1 MRGHPFGIIYMR
13 LSFAGRNS
21 ELEQLRTLYL
31 QGRHVLIVGPPGIGK
46 TALLNEFRTR
56 APLLIC
62 KDTSKLTSICSGLEQ
77 ELGRSH
83 LGLSVFERKRRLL
96 AHFEKLGQ
104 PIAFDHVTH
113 TSQQIARF
121 MARLVQHVPVWI
133 ACRSEMP
140 YKIGPWEHLSQFVQ
154 LHLSPLKKSD
164 TRILVSQVIGS
175 GALHSDI
182 LNHVDALYRISKG
195 SPRLLE
201 QLLTELSAR
210 QHNMGASFRRSLL
223 ALDRRFSE

>member
-1 MRGHPFGIIYMR
+1 MRV
-13 LSFAGRNS
+13 SFAGRNS
-21 ELEQLRTLYL
+21 ELEQLRTLSL
-31 QGRHVLIVGPPGIGK
+31 QGRHVLIVCPPGIGK

-56 APLLIC
+56 APLFIC

-140 YKIGPWEHLSQFVQ
+140 YKIGTWEHLSQFVQ

-201 QLLTELSAR
+201 QLLTELFAR

>member
-1 MRGHPFGIIYMR
+1 MRGHPFGLIYTR

-31 QGRHVLIVGPPGIGK
+31 QGRHVLIVGPTGIGK

-62 KDTSKLTSICSGLEQ
+62 KDTSKITSICSGLEQ

-83 LGLSVFERKRRLL
+83 HGVSVFERKSRLL
-96 AHFEKLGQ
+96 AHFEKLGE
-104 PIAFDHVTH
+104 PLAFDHVTH
-113 TSQQIARF
+113 TSQGIARF
-121 MARLVQHVPVWI
+121 MARLCQHVPVWI

-140 YKIGPWEHLSQFVQ
+140 YKIGRIWEHLSQFVQ

-164 TRILVSQVIGS
+164 TRILISQVIGS

-182 LNHVDALYRISKG
+182 INHVDALYRISKG

-201 QLLTELSAR
+201 KLLTELSAR
-210 QHNMGASFRRSLL
+210 QHNMGASF
-223 ALDRRFSE
+223 

>member
-1 MRGHPFGIIYMR
+1 MR

-83 LGLSVFERKRRLL
+83 HGLSVFERKRRWMAARPTSLQVASAAEYSREGLL
-96 AHFEKLGQ
+96 
-104 PIAFDHVTH
+104 
-113 TSQQIARF
+113 
-121 MARLVQHVPVWI
+121 
-133 ACRSEMP
+133 
-140 YKIGPWEHLSQFVQ
+140 
-154 LHLSPLKKSD
+154 
-164 TRILVSQVIGS
+164 
-175 GALHSDI
+175 
-182 LNHVDALYRISKG
+182 VDRGL
-195 SPRLLE
+195 
-201 QLLTELSAR
+201 
-210 QHNMGASFRRSLL
+210 
-223 ALDRRFSE
+223 

>member
-1 MRGHPFGIIYMR
+1 
-13 LSFAGRNS
+13 
-21 ELEQLRTLYL
+21 
-31 QGRHVLIVGPPGIGK
+31 LISDLDQPGW
-46 TALLNEFRTR
+46 T
-56 APLLIC
+56 
-62 KDTSKLTSICSGLEQ
+62 
-77 ELGRSH
+77 
-83 LGLSVFERKRRLL
+83 
-96 AHFEKLGQ
+96 
-104 PIAFDHVTH
+104 
-113 TSQQIARF
+113 
-121 MARLVQHVPVWI
+121 
-133 ACRSEMP
+133 
-140 YKIGPWEHLSQFVQ
+140 WEHLSQFVQ

-210 QHNMGASFRRSLL
+210 QHNIGTSFRRSLL

>member
-1 MRGHPFGIIYMR
+1 MR

>member
-1 MRGHPFGIIYMR
+1 
-13 LSFAGRNS
+13 
-21 ELEQLRTLYL
+21 L

>member
-1 MRGHPFGIIYMR
+1 MRGHPFGLIYMR

-113 TSQQIARF
+113 TSQQIARL
-121 MARLVQHVPVWI
+121 AQHVPVWI

-140 YKIGPWEHLSQFVQ
+140 YK
-154 LHLSPLKKSD
+154 
-164 TRILVSQVIGS
+164 
-175 GALHSDI
+175 
-182 LNHVDALYRISKG
+182 
-195 SPRLLE
+195 
-201 QLLTELSAR
+201 
-210 QHNMGASFRRSLL
+210 
-223 ALDRRFSE
+223 